1 METNEDQV
9 IRNIKSVQKRYGLL
23 DNYIANKLN
32 ITERTYINIKNHP
45 FNYSINKLNEIA
57 NVIGCNINEFFYHF
71 ISLKVK
77 KKNRRIRKKINK
89 KSW

>member
-1 METNEDQV
+1 METNEEQV

-23 DNYIANKLN
+23 DSDIASKLN

-57 NVIGCNINEFFYHF
+57 SVIGCNINEFFLPLYF
-71 ISLKVK
+71 TQSEGKEE
-77 KKNRRIRKKINK
+77 
-89 KSW
+89 

>member
-1 METNEDQV
+1 METNEEQV

-23 DNYIANKLN
+23 DSDIAGKLN

-57 NVIGCNINEFFYHF
+57 SVIGCNINEFFYHF

-77 KKNRRIRKKINK
+77 KKENK
-89 KSW
+89 KNINIHAK